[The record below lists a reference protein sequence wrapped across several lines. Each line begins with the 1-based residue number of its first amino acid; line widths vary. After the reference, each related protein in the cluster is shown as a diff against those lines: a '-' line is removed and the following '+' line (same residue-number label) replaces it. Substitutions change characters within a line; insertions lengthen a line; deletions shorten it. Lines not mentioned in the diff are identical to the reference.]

1 LSKFTPL
8 MEQYHRIRKEYPD
21 TLLFFRL
28 GDFYEMFGDDAKL
41 GSKVLEIALTSRQKV
56 PMCGVPYHA
65 ASKYIATLIKAGYK
79 VAICE
84 QLEDAKVAKDL
95 VKRDVIRIITPGT
108 VLEENLLPE
117 KSNNFLAFIYLE
129 RPNVKRAGLSFVDI
143 STGEFLATEL
153 EGEDILEEVSLELT
167 RLPVAE
173 VLLPKEEE
181 SNAELLNLLK
191 KYSLPVN
198 YVDDWNFMKE
208 NAYQKLLNQFQLH
221 SLKGLGLEN
230 KDLAIGAS
238 GAITSYLEATQKMA
252 LSHLLRLKFYSKS
265 EFMVLDESTKTNL
278 ELLANVQDNTKQG
291 SLLGVLDLTQTA
303 MGGRRLRQYILEALT
318 DVERIKARQEGVE
331 DFISNSIKR
340 GKARE
345 LLKKIFD
352 LERLISRLCCGTAN
366 ARDLVSLKNSLEL
379 IPKIKE
385 LIGEFKSEMLR
396 ELSRELHDLKEIVD
410 LIESAIVP
418 EPPPTLKEGGIINP
432 EYNEE
437 LNNLYQMA
445 RGGKEWVAE
454 LEAKERKRTG
464 INSLKVGYT
473 SVFGYYIEVTR
484 ANLKQ
489 VPPDYVRKQTLVNA
503 ERFVTPELKEKET
516 LILGA
521 EERKVEL
528 EYEIFQKVRNR
539 VISEA
544 RKIQE
549 VARAIAEIDVL
560 SSLAEVAANSNYTK
574 PTLNNGEIIS
584 IKAGRHP
591 VVEKMLIGEKFVPND
606 TYLDGSENQ
615 ILIITGPNMAGKSTY
630 IRQVAL
636 IVLLAQMGSFVPAE
650 EATIGIVD
658 RIFTRI
664 STRDSIA
671 RGESTFMVE
680 MIETANILNNATSRS
695 LLILDEIGRGTSTFD
710 GISIAWAA
718 VEYLNGI
725 AKRTHPSGETEV
737 PLGPRTLFAT
747 HYFELTELAQTL
759 SGVKNYNFAVREWG
773 DKVIF
778 LRKLMEGSAD
788 KSYGIHV
795 AQLAGLP
802 KEVLERA
809 KEILYHLEKNS
820 YREDGI
826 PKLAKVE
833 KEPSQLSLFAE
844 AEHALLKE
852 LAEIKIEEMAPI
864 EALNKLQELKEKIRK
879 GGIAYGKGKEKV

>member
-1 LSKFTPL
+1 MSPVQERVRSLTRFTPL
-8 MEQYHRIRKEYPD
+8 MEQYHRIKKEYPD
-21 TLLFFRL
+21 TILFFRL

-56 PMCGVPYHA
+56 PMCGVPYHSV
-65 ASKYIATLIKAGYK
+65 SKYIATLIKAGHK

-84 QLEDAKVAKDL
+84 QLEDAKVTKDL
-95 VKRDVIRIITPGT
+95 VKRDVIRVITPGT

-117 KSNNFLAFIYLE
+117 KSNNFLASVYLE
-129 RPNVKRAGLSFVDI
+129 RPNMEKAGLSFVDI
-143 STGEFLATEL
+143 STGEFLATEI
-153 EGEDILEEVSLELT
+153 EGPNILEEVSLELT

-181 SNAELLNLLK
+181 GNARLINLLK
-191 KYSLPVN
+191 AHSLPVN
-198 YVDDWNFMKE
+198 YVDDWNFLKE
-208 NAYQKLLNQFQLH
+208 NAYQKLVSQFQLH

-230 KDLAIGAS
+230 RELAIGAS
-238 GAITSYLEATQKMA
+238 GAIISYLEATQKMA

-265 EFMVLDESTKTNL
+265 EFMVLDESTRTNL
-278 ELLANVQDNTKQG
+278 ELVANVQNNTKEG

-303 MGGRRLRQYILEALT
+303 MGGRRLRQYIIEPLT
-318 DVERIKARQEGVE
+318 DVERIRDRQEGVE
-331 DFISNSIKR
+331 EFFSDSINR
-340 GKARE
+340 GKVRE
-345 LLKKIFD
+345 VLKKVSD
-352 LERLISRLCCGTAN
+352 LERLISRLSCGTAN
-366 ARDLVSLKNSLEL
+366 ARDLIGLKNSLKVV
-379 IPKIKE
+379 PRIKE
-385 LIGEFKSEMLR
+385 LIGGLKSRIIR
-396 ELSRELHDLKEIVD
+396 ELSEELHDLKEVVD

-418 EPPPTLKEGGIINP
+418 EPPPTLKEGGIIRP
-432 EYNEE
+432 EYDKE
-437 LNNLYQMA
+437 LNELYQAA

-473 SVFGYYIEVTR
+473 SVFGYYIEVTKP
-484 ANLKQ
+484 NLKQ
-489 VPPDYVRKQTLVNA
+489 VPQDYIRKQTLINA
-503 ERFVTPELKEKET
+503 ERFITPELKDKEA

-539 VISEA
+539 IIGEA

-549 VARAIAEIDVL
+549 VARTIGEIDVL
-560 SSLAEVAANSNYTK
+560 SSLSEVAANNNYAK
-574 PTLNNGEIIS
+574 PTLTDGEVVS

-591 VVEKMLIGEKFVPND
+591 VVEKMLIGEKFIPND

-695 LLILDEIGRGTSTFD
+695 LLVLDEIGRGTSTFD

-718 VEYLNGI
+718 VEHLNGM
-725 AKRTHPSGETEV
+725 ARRMPTSAEPEG

-747 HYFELTELAQTL
+747 HYFELTELSQTL

-820 YREDGI
+820 YREDGL

-833 KEPSQLSLFAE
+833 KEPKQLSLFAE
-844 AEHALLKE
+844 LEQSLIKE
-852 LAEIKIEEMAPI
+852 LNALKVEDMTPL
-864 EALNKLQELKEKIRK
+864 EALNKLQELKEKAK
-879 GGIAYGKGKEKV
+879 KGK

>member
-1 LSKFTPL
+1 
-8 MEQYHRIRKEYPD
+8 MEQYHRIRKEYPG
-21 TLLFFRL
+21 TILLFRL

-41 GSKVLEIALTSRQKV
+41 GSKVLEITLTSRQKV
-56 PMCGVPYHA
+56 PMCGVPYHS

-84 QLEDAKVAKDL
+84 QLEDAKVTKDL
-95 VKRDVIRIITPGT
+95 VKRDVIRVITPGT

-117 KSNNFLAFIYLE
+117 KSNNFLASVYLE

-153 EGEDILEEVSLELT
+153 EGGNLLEEVSLELT

-173 VLLPKEEE
+173 VILPKEEE
-181 SNAELLNLLK
+181 SKGELLNLLK
-191 KYSLPVN
+191 NYSLPVN

-208 NAYQKLLNQFQLH
+208 NAYQKLVNQFQLH
-221 SLKGLGLEN
+221 SLKGLGFEN
-230 KDLAIGAS
+230 KELAISAS
-238 GAITSYLEATQKMA
+238 GAIISYLEATQKMA
-252 LSHLLRLKFYSKS
+252 LSHLLRLKFYLKS
-265 EFMVLDESTKTNL
+265 EFMILDESTRTNL

-303 MGGRRLRQYILEALT
+303 MGGRRLRQYILEPLM
-318 DVERIKARQEGVE
+318 DVERIKARQGGVE
-331 DFISNSIKR
+331 DFFSNSINRAKI
-340 GKARE
+340 RE

-366 ARDLVSLKNSLEL
+366 ARDMVSLKNSLKL

-385 LIGEFKSEMLR
+385 LIGGFKSRMIQ
-396 ELSRELHDLKEIVD
+396 ELSKELHDLREIVD
-410 LIESAIVP
+410 LIESAIIP
-418 EPPPTLKEGGIINP
+418 EPPPTLKEGGIIRP
-432 EYNEE
+432 EYDEE
-437 LNNLYQMA
+437 LNKLYQMA

-473 SVFGYYIEVTR
+473 SVFGYYIEVTK

-489 VPPDYVRKQTLVNA
+489 VPSDYIRKQTLVNA
-503 ERFVTPELKEKET
+503 ERFATPELKEKET

-528 EYEIFQKVRNR
+528 EYEIFQNIRNR
-539 VISEA
+539 VIREA

-549 VARAIAEIDVL
+549 VARTIGEIDVL
-560 SSLAEVAANSNYTK
+560 SSLAEVAANNNYIK
-574 PTLNNGEIIS
+574 PTLNNGEVIS

-591 VVEKMLIGEKFVPND
+591 VVEKMLIGEKFIPND
-606 TYLDGSENQ
+606 TYLDGCENQ

-664 STRDSIA
+664 STRDTIS

-718 VEYLNGI
+718 VEHLNRMARGM
-725 AKRTHPSGETEV
+725 RPSSELET

-778 LRKLMEGSAD
+778 LRKLIEGSAD

-820 YREDGI
+820 YREDGM

-833 KEPSQLSLFAE
+833 KEAKQLSLFAE
-844 AEHALLKE
+844 AEHNLLQE
-852 LAEIKIEEMAPI
+852 LNKMKIEEMTPI
-864 EALNKLQELKEKIRK
+864 EALNKLQELKEKIKKR
-879 GGIAYGKGKEKV
+879 GN

>member
-1 LSKFTPL
+1 MSKFSPL

-21 TLLFFRL
+21 TILFFRL

-56 PMCGVPYHA
+56 PMCGVPYHS
-65 ASKYIATLIKAGYK
+65 ASKYVATLIKAGYK

-84 QLEDAKVAKDL
+84 QLEDAKVTKDL
-95 VKRDVIRIITPGT
+95 VKRDVIRVITPGT

-117 KSNNFLAFIYLE
+117 KSNNFLASIYLE

-153 EGEDILEEVSLELT
+153 EGENILEEVSLELT

-181 SNAELLNLLK
+181 SNGELLHLLK
-191 KYSLPVN
+191 RYSLPVN
-198 YVDDWNFMKE
+198 YVDDWNFMRE

-221 SLKGLGLEN
+221 SLKGLGVEN
-230 KDLAIGAS
+230 RELAIGAS
-238 GAITSYLEATQKMA
+238 GAIISYLEATQKMV

-265 EFMVLDESTKTNL
+265 EFMVLDESTRINL
-278 ELLANVQDNTKQG
+278 ELVANVQDNSKQG

-303 MGGRRLRQYILEALT
+303 MGGRRLRQYILEPLT
-318 DVERIKARQEGVE
+318 DVEKIRVRQEGVE
-331 DFISNSIKR
+331 DFFSNSINRAKI
-340 GKARE
+340 RE

-366 ARDLVSLKNSLEL
+366 ARDLVSLKNSLKI
-379 IPKIKE
+379 IPRIKE
-385 LIGEFKSEMLR
+385 LIGELKSQTLQG
-396 ELSRELHDLKEIVD
+396 LSGQLHDLKEVVD
-410 LIESAIVP
+410 LIENAIVS

-437 LNNLYQMA
+437 LNKLYQMA

-473 SVFGYYIEVTR
+473 SVFGYYIEVTK

-489 VPPDYVRKQTLVNA
+489 VPSDYIRKQTLINA

-528 EYEIFQKVRNR
+528 EYEIFQKIRNI

-549 VARAIAEIDVL
+549 VARAIAEIDIL
-560 SSLAEVAANSNYTK
+560 TALAEVAANNNYTK
-574 PTLNNGEIIS
+574 PILNNGEVIS

-591 VVEKMLIGEKFVPND
+591 VVEKMLIGEKFIPND
-606 TYLDGSENQ
+606 TYLDGSSNQ

-636 IVLLAQMGSFVPAE
+636 IVLMAQMGSFVPAE
-650 EATIGIVD
+650 EATVGIVD

-718 VEYLNGI
+718 VEHLNGM
-725 AKRTHPSGETEV
+725 AKRMQPSGESGGN
-737 PLGPRTLFAT
+737 LGPRTLFAT

-833 KEPSQLSLFAE
+833 KEPKQLSLFTE
-844 AEHALLKE
+844 IEYGLLQE
-852 LAEIKIEEMAPI
+852 LRRMKVEEMTPI
-864 EALNKLQELKEKIRK
+864 EALNKLQELKKKIEGLRK
-879 GGIAYGKGKEKV
+879 RRKQE

>member
-1 LSKFTPL
+1 MGKFTPL
-8 MEQYHRIRKEYPD
+8 MEQYHKIKKEYPD

-41 GSKVLEIALTSRQKV
+41 GSKVLEIALTSRHKV
-56 PMCGVPYHA
+56 PMCGVPYHSV
-65 ASKYIATLIKAGYK
+65 SKYIATLIKGGHK

-95 VKRDVIRIITPGT
+95 VKRDVIRVITPGT
-108 VLEENLLPE
+108 ILEENLLPE
-117 KSNNFLAFIYLE
+117 KSNNFLAAIYLE
-129 RPNVKRAGLSFVDI
+129 RPNGGRAGLALVDI

-153 EGEDILEEVSLELT
+153 EGGNLLEEVSLELT

-173 VLLPKEEE
+173 VILPREEE
-181 SNAELLNLLK
+181 SNGKLHNLLK
-191 KYSLPVN
+191 TYSLPVN

-208 NAYQKLLNQFQLH
+208 NAYQKLVGQFQLH
-221 SLKGLGLEN
+221 SLKGLGFEN
-230 KDLAIGAS
+230 RELAISAS
-238 GAITSYLEATQKMA
+238 GAIISYLEGTQKMA
-252 LSHLLRLKFYSKS
+252 LSHLLRLKFYSKK
-265 EFMVLDESTKTNL
+265 EFMVLDESTRKNL

-303 MGGRRLRQYILEALT
+303 MGGRRLRQYILEPLT
-318 DVERIKARQEGVE
+318 DVERIRGRQEGVG
-331 DFISNSIKR
+331 DFFSNSITR
-340 GKARE
+340 GKVGE
-345 LLKKIFD
+345 VLKKIFD

-366 ARDLVSLKNSLEL
+366 ARDMVSLKNSLKLIPGIKKVVEGLKSRMVLEL
-379 IPKIKE
+379 IE
-385 LIGEFKSEMLR
+385 
-396 ELSRELHDLKEIVD
+396 ELHDLKEIVD
-410 LIESAIVP
+410 LIEKAIVP
-418 EPPPTLKEGGIINP
+418 EPPPTIKEGGIIRP

-437 LNNLYQMA
+437 LNKLHQAA

-454 LEAKERKRTG
+454 LEAKERKRTR

-473 SVFGYYIEVTR
+473 SVFGYYIEITKS
-484 ANLKQ
+484 NLKQ
-489 VPPDYVRKQTLVNA
+489 VPEDYIRKQTLVNA
-503 ERFVTPELKEKET
+503 ERFVTPELKEKEV

-528 EYEIFQKVRNR
+528 EYEIFQDIRKR
-539 VISEA
+539 VIGEA

-549 VARAIAEIDVL
+549 VARTIGEIDVL
-560 SSLAEVAANSNYTK
+560 NCLAEVAANNNYTK
-574 PTLNNGEIIS
+574 PILNDGEVIS

-591 VVEKMLIGEKFVPND
+591 VVEKMLIGEKFIPND
-606 TYLDGSENQ
+606 TYLDECENQ
-615 ILIITGPNMAGKSTY
+615 VLIITGPNMAGKSTY
-630 IRQVAL
+630 IRQVAM

-664 STRDSIA
+664 STRDTIS

-718 VEYLNGI
+718 VEYLNSM
-725 AKRTHPSGETEV
+725 AKGTQASGESER

-778 LRKLMEGSAD
+778 LRKLIEGSAD

-809 KEILYHLEKNS
+809 KEILYDLEKNS
-820 YREDGI
+820 YREDGM

-833 KEPSQLSLFAE
+833 KEAKQLSLFAE
-844 AEHALLKE
+844 AERSLLKE
-852 LAEIKIEEMAPI
+852 LKEIKVEEMTPI
-864 EALNKLQELKEKIRK
+864 EALNKLQELKKKVKK
-879 GGIAYGKGKEKV
+879 GGN

>member
-1 LSKFTPL
+1 LSRFTPL
-8 MEQYHRIRKEYPD
+8 MEQYHRIKKEYPD
-21 TLLFFRL
+21 TILFFRL
-28 GDFYEMFGDDAKL
+28 GDFYEMFGEDAKL

-56 PMCGVPYHA
+56 PMCGVPYHS
-65 ASKYIATLIKAGYK
+65 ASKYIATLIKSGYK

-95 VKRDVIRIITPGT
+95 VKRDVIRVITPGT

-117 KSNNFLAFIYLE
+117 KSNNFLASIYLE
-129 RPNVKRAGLSFVDI
+129 RPKLKRAGLAFADV
-143 STGEFLATEL
+143 STGEFLATEI
-153 EGEDILEEVSLELT
+153 EGENLLEDLYLELT

-173 VLLPKEEE
+173 VILPKEEE
-181 SNAELLNLLK
+181 NNGELLNLLRSH
-191 KYSLPVN
+191 SLPVN
-198 YVDDWNFMKE
+198 YVDDWNYMRE
-208 NAYQKLLNQFQLH
+208 NACQKLLSQFHLH
-221 SLKGLGLEN
+221 SLKGLGFEN
-230 KDLAIGAS
+230 RDLAIGAS
-238 GAITSYLEATQKMA
+238 GAIISYLEATQKMV
-252 LSHLLRLKFYSKS
+252 LSHLLWIKFYTKS
-265 EFMVLDESTKTNL
+265 EFMVLDGATRTNL
-278 ELLANVQDNTKQG
+278 ELVANVQDNTRER
-291 SLLGVLDLTQTA
+291 SLLGILDVTQTA
-303 MGGRRLRQYILEALT
+303 MGGRRLRQYILEPLT
-318 DVERIKARQEGVE
+318 DVEKIGARQEGVN
-331 DFISNSIKR
+331 DFFSDSIKR
-340 GKARE
+340 AKVRE
-345 LLKKIFD
+345 ILKKVSD
-352 LERLISRLCCGTAN
+352 LERLISRLCFGTAN
-366 ARDLVSLKNSLEL
+366 ARDLVSLKNSLRL

-385 LIGEFKSEMLR
+385 LIETFKSLMIQGL
-396 ELSRELHDLKEIVD
+396 LGELHGLEEIVE
-410 LIESAIVP
+410 LIEKAIVP
-418 EPPPTLKEGGIINP
+418 EPPFAVKEGGIIKP

-445 RGGKEWVAE
+445 RGGKEWVVE

-473 SVFGYYIEVTR
+473 SIFGYYIEVTKP
-484 ANLKQ
+484 NLKQ
-489 VPPDYVRKQTLVNA
+489 VPPDYIRKQTLINA
-503 ERFVTPELKEKET
+503 ERFITPELKEKES

-521 EERKVEL
+521 EERKMEL
-528 EYEIFQKVRNR
+528 EYEIFQEIRNR

-549 VARAIAEIDVL
+549 VARTIGEIDVL
-560 SSLAEVAANSNYTK
+560 SSLAEVAANNNYTR
-574 PTLNNGEIIS
+574 PALSDGEVIS

-606 TYLDGSENQ
+606 TYLDSRENQ

-664 STRDSIA
+664 GTRDSIA

-695 LLILDEIGRGTSTFD
+695 LIILDEIGRGTSTFD
-710 GISIAWAA
+710 GISIAWAS
-718 VEYLNGI
+718 VEYLNSMARSAGL
-725 AKRTHPSGETEV
+725 SGKSQEL
-737 PLGPRTLFAT
+737 PGPRTLFAT

-809 KEILYHLEKNS
+809 KEILFHLEKNS

-833 KEPSQLSLFAE
+833 KEPKQLLLFAE
-844 AEHALLKE
+844 MERNILRE
-852 LAEIKIEEMAPI
+852 LDEIELEEMTPI
-864 EALNKLQELKEKIRK
+864 EALNKLQELKEKIKR
-879 GGIAYGKGKEKV
+879 EKP